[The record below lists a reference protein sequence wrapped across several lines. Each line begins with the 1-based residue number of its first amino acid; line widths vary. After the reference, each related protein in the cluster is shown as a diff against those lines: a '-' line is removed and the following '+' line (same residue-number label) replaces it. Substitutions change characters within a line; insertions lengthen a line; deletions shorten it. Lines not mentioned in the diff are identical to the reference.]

1 MANYIEKAAVTAMID
16 SIYHE
21 TNYESFTDEVLGKID
36 ACRKIINFLDTLP
49 EVCIPKFHKGDW
61 IVFNGSTLYIKEVV
75 KGFYRTVSR
84 NGIPNSYDWNIDN
97 AARLW
102 NIQDAK
108 DGDVL
113 AVTMYPEGTWI
124 GIFKEQKGILY
135 ANNGCVFSSHCFVN
149 TKGIF
154 NRGIHNHTCGKAIHP
169 ATKEQRDALMKAMA
183 DAGYTFDFEKKK
195 LRELKHKPTK
205 WDKEDEERLKNILSA
220 LDIQVCCDR
229 ATGKK
234 GNLYQKEI
242 DWLKSL
248 SPHKQWKP
256 SNVQMQALKEACDKS
271 WEPDGLCP
279 LYTLYE
285 QLKKL
290 TN

>member
-84 NGIPNSYDWNIDN
+84 DGIPNSYDWNIDKI
-97 AARLW
+97 ARLW
-102 NIQDAK
+102 NIRDAK

-124 GIFKEQKGILY
+124 GILKEY
-135 ANNGCVFSSHCFVN
+135 NGFTFSSYCFVN
-149 TKGIF
+149 TKGTF
-154 NRGIHNHTCGKAIHP
+154 MLGKDKHCNIKPVHP
-169 ATKEQRDALMKAMA
+169 ATKEQRNVLMKAMV

-195 LRELKHKPTK
+195 LKELKQKPTK
-205 WDKEDEERLKNILSA
+205 WSEEDEKRLKNILSV
-220 LDIQVCCDR
+220 LDVQVCWDG
-229 ATGKK
+229 ATLKK
-234 GNLYQKEI
+234 MNPYQKEI

-248 SPHKQWKP
+248 KET
-256 SNVQMQALKEACDKS
+256 NRLK
-271 WEPDGLCP
+271 L
-279 LYTLYE
+279 
-285 QLKKL
+285 
-290 TN
+290 